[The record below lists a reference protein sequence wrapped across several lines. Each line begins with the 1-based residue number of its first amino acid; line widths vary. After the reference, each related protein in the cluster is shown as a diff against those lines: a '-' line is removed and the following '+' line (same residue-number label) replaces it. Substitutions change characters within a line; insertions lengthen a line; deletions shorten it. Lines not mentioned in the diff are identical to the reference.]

1 MVTVENP
8 KHYGAK
14 MRNEI
19 LAGPAAIKYRS
30 YSKYF
35 FEVGIKLATIPGRE
49 EDVDLRMVLRS
60 AYCGSRYISL
70 MARSLS
76 K

>member
-1 MVTVENP
+1 MVEIENP

-19 LAGPAAIKYRS
+19 LAGPAAIKFRS
-30 YSKYF
+30 YSKYY
-35 FEVGIKLATIPGRE
+35 FEVGMKLATIPGKE
-49 EDVDLRMVLRS
+49 EDKDLRMVIRH
-60 AYCGSRYISL
+60 AYCGARYLTL